1 MMSDTFNQAEYVKRY
16 QRENR
21 IDKKVTFN
29 RNNPDDMALLQ
40 WLSSRPDGMVQY
52 IKSLIRSDMER
63 AQTAGN

>member
-1 MMSDTFNQAEYVKRY
+1 MQEKFNQAEYVKRY

-63 AQTAGN
+63 AQTAGK

>member
-1 MMSDTFNQAEYVKRY
+1 MQEKFNQTEYVKRY

-63 AQTAGN
+63 AQTVGN

>member
-1 MMSDTFNQAEYVKRY
+1 MQEKFNQAEYVKRY

-29 RNNPDDMALLQ
+29 RNNPDDMAILQ
-40 WLSSRPDGMVQY
+40 WLSSRPNGMVQY

-63 AQTAGN
+63 AQSAGN

>member
-1 MMSDTFNQAEYVKRY
+1 MSDTFNQAEYVKRY

-63 AQTAGN
+63 AQSAGN

>member
-1 MMSDTFNQAEYVKRY
+1 MQEKFNQAEYVKRY